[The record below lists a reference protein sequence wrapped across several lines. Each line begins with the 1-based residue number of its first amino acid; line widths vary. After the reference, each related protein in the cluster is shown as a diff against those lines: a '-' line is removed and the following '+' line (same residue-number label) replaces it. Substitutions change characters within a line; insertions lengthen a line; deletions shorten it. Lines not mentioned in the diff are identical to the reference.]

1 MGGSASKQDIEAK
14 IEECNRKELDLN
26 LKLKSLQEELNGMMP
41 KNERI
46 KTNQDLTPN
55 SKIEKYYNTTDD
67 QRPKSVGKKK
77 KKGKKGKD
85 KSKKDK
91 SQKKKKK

>member
-26 LKLKSLQEELNGMMP
+26 LKLKSLQEELNGMVP

-46 KTNQDLTPN
+46 KTNSDLTPN
-55 SKIEKYYNTTDD
+55 SKINQDYTSTEY
-67 QRPKSVGKKK
+67 RAKSAGKKK